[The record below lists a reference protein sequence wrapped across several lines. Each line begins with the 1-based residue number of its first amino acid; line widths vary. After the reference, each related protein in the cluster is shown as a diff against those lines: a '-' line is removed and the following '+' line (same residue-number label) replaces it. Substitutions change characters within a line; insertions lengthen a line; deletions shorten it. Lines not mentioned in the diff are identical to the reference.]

1 MANVTVFPTP
11 ISKVVNHLYK
21 CKVEAIEIRKD
32 DEGVRFTCHSGKH
45 RAAQTLKHG
54 QSITAFVRDFIH
66 LLRRVGAPVE
76 YKDA

>member
-1 MANVTVFPTP
+1 MSNVTVFPTP

-32 DEGVRFTCHSGKH
+32 DDGIRFICQAGKR
-45 RAAQTLKHG
+45 RAAQTLRHG
-54 QSITAFVRDFIH
+54 QSVTAFVRDFIN